1 MTGSN
6 DVMVR
11 YLIFG
16 LITIFGTFSLQHIL
30 LKEMDSFI
38 ISFFFQFEPV
48 ISLVIAM
55 IYGIQEFEI
64 LSLLIYLGFLC
75 VGHCLIV
82 VGIRQ
87 FEDKYEG
94 GILGFSSE
102 QTDHNRVEHF
112 RELEL
117 LGLDNMSDIRSK
129 A

>member
-1 MTGSN
+1 MFQ
-6 DVMVR
+6 

-16 LITIFGTFSLQHIL
+16 LVTVFGTFSLQHIL

-38 ISFFFQFEPV
+38 ISFAFQFEPL
-48 ISLVIAM
+48 ISLVVAM
-55 IYGIQEFEI
+55 VFGIQEFEI
-64 LSLLIYLGFLC
+64 LSILIYAVFLC

-82 VGIRQ
+82 IGIRQ

>member
-1 MTGSN
+1 MTESN
-6 DVMVR
+6 DVMFK

-16 LITIFGTFSLQHIL
+16 LITVLGTFSLQHIL

-38 ISFFFQFEPV
+38 ISFFFQFEPLLTLIV
-48 ISLVIAM
+48 AM
-55 IYGIQEFEI
+55 MYGIQEFEI
-64 LSLLIYLGFLC
+64 LSLLIYVVFLC

-82 VGIRQ
+82 IGIRQ

-117 LGLDNMSDIRSK
+117 LGLDNMSDIRRK

>member
-1 MTGSN
+1 MTESN
-6 DVMVR
+6 DVMFK

-16 LITIFGTFSLQHIL
+16 LITVLGTFSLQHIL

-38 ISFFFQFEPV
+38 ISFFFQFEPLLTLIV
-48 ISLVIAM
+48 AM
-55 IYGIQEFEI
+55 MYGIQEFEI
-64 LSLLIYLGFLC
+64 LSLLIYVVFLC

-82 VGIRQ
+82 IGIRQ